1 MTAVPFLD
9 VKATDFSIRSEV
21 VMAAREQHWYA
32 KTPYGVAILR
42 YEDAN
47 ALQNDKRLHQ
57 GTRRWPEHNGIE
69 SDLLVPWW
77 NEMMLSLEGEDHI
90 RIRKLANPAFSPRII
105 EALTPQ
111 FAKLANDLIDE
122 FCEKG
127 SCEFMSEFA
136 EPFSA
141 KVITLLLGLPENLWP
156 EIADLATKLGYVFS
170 VTFKEDLPE
179 IEEGLRGILQ
189 ITQHLIDTHQDLD
202 SDSFISTMVQA
213 SVDGQKITERELLV
227 MLSFIIFAGFD
238 TTRNQLGLGMQ
249 TFSKNKDQW
258 KLLGE
263 NPEHARLAV
272 EEVMRLNPTITW
284 FTREAVEDFDYK
296 DLHINKGMTLQFYN
310 VQIGTDHRKYE
321 PIEMDITTSRAPHF
335 GFGGGMHHCLG
346 HYVARIDMQEA
357 LKALAKRIPDFQIE
371 NGAHYLP
378 DSGNTGPIELP
389 ISFTASGRYS

>member
-32 KTPYGVAILR
+32 NTPYGVAILR

-69 SDLLVPWW
+69 SELLVPWW
-77 NEMMLSLEGEDHI
+77 NEMMLSLEGENHI

-141 KVITLLLGLPENLWP
+141 KVITLLLGLPENLWR

-179 IEEGLRGILQ
+179 IEEGLRGILR
-189 ITQHLIDTHQDLD
+189 ITQHLIDTHQNLD

-258 KLLGE
+258 TLLGK
-263 NPEHARLAV
+263 NPEHARMAV

-296 DLHINKGMTLQFYN
+296 DLHIEKGMTLQFYN
-310 VQIGTDHRKYE
+310 VQIGTDSRKYE
-321 PIEMDITTSRAPHF
+321 PIEMDITASRAPHF

-357 LKALAKRIPDFQIE
+357 LKALSKRLPDFQIE
-371 NGAHYLP
+371 NGASYLP

-389 ISFTASGRYS
+389 ISFTPSERYS